1 MKWCETQLAWSFAFE
16 AQTILISKH
25 PFFSSL
31 FLLKG
36 LGFWL
41 GSLVFEYIEIWDLEK
56 IQNVCVLVFLC
67 GWMFAGKAFILVKVV
82 QNCKWA
88 IWLWNWVIVLVKK
101 KMWNKPVG
109 WLLSF
114 ETDSLQENHMS
125 YLISYLKHL
134 ILYFKYLKKYISS
147 GFSLPSS
154 KLECRRKIFY
164 MVAFL
169 SQATKWSNVR

>member
-1 MKWCETQLAWSFAFE
+1 MKWYEMQLAWSFAFE

-41 GSLVFEYIEIWDLEK
+41 GRLVFEYIEIWDLEK

-82 QNCKWA
+82 QNSKWA
-88 IWLWNWVIVLVKK
+88 IWLWNWVIVLEKK
-101 KMWNKPVG
+101 KNVEQTCWVASKIWNWFITGKSYELPY
-109 WLLSF
+109 LLLKAFNIVFQIF
-114 ETDSLQENHMS
+114 E
-125 YLISYLKHL
+125 KV
-134 ILYFKYLKKYISS
+134 YII
-147 GFSLPSS
+147 GIFSP
-154 KLECRRKIFY
+154 
-164 MVAFL
+164 
-169 SQATKWSNVR
+169 Q